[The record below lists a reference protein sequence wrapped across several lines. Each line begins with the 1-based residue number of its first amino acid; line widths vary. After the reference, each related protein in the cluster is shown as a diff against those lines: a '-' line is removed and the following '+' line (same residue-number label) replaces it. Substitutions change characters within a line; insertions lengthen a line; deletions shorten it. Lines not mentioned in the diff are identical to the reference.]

1 MDIRQLKYFLAVA
14 KLESLTAASRA
25 LNVTQPAIGQQIRK
39 LEDTLGVRLL
49 ARHSR
54 GMRLTPVGK
63 LLHRR
68 AQEIVNIVEQT
79 EREVSRHK
87 GTSEGTVRI
96 GVTPSLSR
104 VLVPRLMEVCFDRH
118 PGVTMLFQQGYP
130 NDLKMMW
137 EEGECDFAII
147 QKYIETHE
155 SESLPIYKERPVSY
169 THLTL
174 PTTPYV

>member
-96 GVTPSLSR
+96 LSLI
-104 VLVPRLMEVCFDRH
+104 H
-118 PGVTMLFQQGYP
+118 
-130 NDLKMMW
+130 
-137 EEGECDFAII
+137 I
-147 QKYIETHE
+147 
-155 SESLPIYKERPVSY
+155 
-169 THLTL
+169 
-174 PTTPYV
+174 

>member
-79 EREVSRHK
+79 EREVSQRHQR
-87 GTSEGTVRI
+87 GNRPDRCNAVAQSRSCASSHG
-96 GVTPSLSR
+96 SL
-104 VLVPRLMEVCFDRH
+104 L
-118 PGVTMLFQQGYP
+118 
-130 NDLKMMW
+130 
-137 EEGECDFAII
+137 
-147 QKYIETHE
+147 
-155 SESLPIYKERPVSY
+155 
-169 THLTL
+169 
-174 PTTPYV
+174 